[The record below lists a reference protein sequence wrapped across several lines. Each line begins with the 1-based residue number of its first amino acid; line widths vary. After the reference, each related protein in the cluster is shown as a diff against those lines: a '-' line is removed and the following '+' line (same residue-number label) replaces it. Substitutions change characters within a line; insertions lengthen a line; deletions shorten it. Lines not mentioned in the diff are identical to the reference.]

1 MLPIYLILT
10 GAMTLGGLGSIVGLI
25 LTAINYTAAKEAAA
39 EKYAIL
45 TGDVT
50 YMFFPEGL
58 DVALLVIAFII
69 AAIILLISIAL
80 FGTGIKEGTDD
91 AGPAGP
97 AVSGGLAAVGAIL
110 CLITAF
116 NYLGTDV
123 VNGVGGTAGYFTWT
137 TCMFVVGASCA
148 VSAISGFI
156 HMGIAAA
163 GAYY

>member
-69 AAIILLISIAL
+69 AAIILLISLAL
-80 FGTGIKEGTDD
+80 FG
-91 AGPAGP
+91 
-97 AVSGGLAAVGAIL
+97 
-110 CLITAF
+110 
-116 NYLGTDV
+116 
-123 VNGVGGTAGYFTWT
+123 
-137 TCMFVVGASCA
+137 
-148 VSAISGFI
+148 SGFGLGLI
-156 HMGIAAA
+156 HRV
-163 GAYY
+163 